1 MRVAVVGAG
10 VIGLSTAL
18 CIHEQHHSTGL
29 EVEVYADT
37 FTPHT
42 TSDGAAG
49 LWQPYVDDHG
59 NAQETFWNKETF
71 DYLLQHLNSPEA
83 KEMGLFLISG
93 YNLFT
98 EPVPDPSWK
107 DTVLGFRHLSPKEL
121 ELFPGYSYGWFNT
134 ALILEGKSYLPWLTN
149 RLKLRGVKFFHRKI
163 QSFQELTAQGVNVI
177 VNCTGIRAGELQPD
191 PELCPGRGQIIKVEA
206 PWVKHFVITH
216 RESEIYTTPYVI
228 PGSKTVTLGGIF
240 QLGNWSRDN
249 SPSDR
254 QYIWRSCCEL
264 MPSLQVEPTRPPSQ

>member
-98 EPVPDPSWK
+98 EPVPVSSK
-107 DTVLGFRHLSPKEL
+107 AG
-121 ELFPGYSYGWFNT
+121 
-134 ALILEGKSYLPWLTN
+134 
-149 RLKLRGVKFFHRKI
+149 RKRV
-163 QSFQELTAQGVNVI
+163 F
-177 VNCTGIRAGELQPD
+177 
-191 PELCPGRGQIIKVEA
+191 
-206 PWVKHFVITH
+206 
-216 RESEIYTTPYVI
+216 
-228 PGSKTVTLGGIF
+228 VTLFIRGK
-240 QLGNWSRDN
+240 
-249 SPSDR
+249 
-254 QYIWRSCCEL
+254 
-264 MPSLQVEPTRPPSQ
+264 